1 VIRRPAVLLTP
12 VCLALALAACGGDDG
27 GNTAQPATAAAP
39 PATSTTA
46 PASTAPATAG
56 GEAPTPPATTAPAGT
71 QRCGVGDLEARLAP
85 QSPGAGQR
93 YAILVLTNAA
103 AAACHTK
110 GYPGLGLEAADGR
123 TLPADV
129 QWGGPGEPAP
139 EALTLAPGDSASA
152 LLHWGAVPG
161 QGEPVNGPCEP
172 TAATMLV
179 TPPDETES
187 LAVPFGQT
195 VCQMGRIAVTPL
207 VVGAAGPAFG

>member
-1 VIRRPAVLLTP
+1 MTRRSALLLP
-12 VCLALALAACGGDDG
+12 SLGLLLVLAACGGDDG
-27 GNTAQPATAAAP
+27 GSSAPTSAAAPPTTAPATTPPPPTAAAP
-39 PATSTTA
+39 TTTA
-46 PASTAPATAG
+46 PLASTTG
-56 GEAPTPPATTAPAGT
+56 AGT
-71 QRCGVGDLEARLAP
+71 ARCGIGDLEASLAP

-93 YAILVLTNAA
+93 YAVLVLTNDGSAP
-103 AAACHTK
+103 CHTK
-110 GYPGLGLEAADGR
+110 GYPGLGLETADGKS
-123 TLPADV
+123 LPSDV

-139 EALTLAPGDSASA
+139 EALTLAPGESASA

-195 VCQMGRIAVTPL
+195 VCQMGRIDVTAL
-207 VVGAAGPAFG
+207 VAGADGPSFG